1 MMTLEEAHASLRNEI
16 PEVQEDLI
24 TVEQWTENSL
34 TGEMEKED
42 HLAIL
47 LIVNEAELV
56 TVQRLVE
63 VGWWY
68 CSSYTNDICDDYQ
81 ELVSVL
87 NTLVIHLKN
96 GGGESDGYIN

>member
-1 MMTLEEAHASLRNEI
+1 MLTLEEAHKNLRSEI

-24 TVEQWTENSL
+24 TVEQWSENSL

-56 TVQRLVE
+56 TVQRLGDE
-63 VGWWY
+63 AWWY
-68 CSSYTNDICDDYQ
+68 CSSYTDDICDNYD